1 MAEEFK
7 ESDRQTRIRN
17 TLEALKAE
25 NEIRN
30 ISCIATV
37 VVYADGSSARMMHG
51 YADELTLLGSF
62 AYLSGVVLKNELESS
77 DADEHCPQ
85 QRTVS

>member
-1 MAEEFK
+1 MADEFEEL
-7 ESDRQTRIRN
+7 DRQARIRK
-17 TLEALKAE
+17 TLEALKGE

-30 ISCIATV
+30 INCLATV

-62 AYLSGVVLKNELESS
+62 AYLSGVVLKNELESEE
-77 DADEHCPQ
+77 ADE
-85 QRTVS
+85 QRLEKRIVS